1 MEDNADNFCS
11 GARTVLP
18 PVPASSS
25 RPLVASLSLP
35 ADSPNLPTRRLPPS
49 SRSTARALTLCLLS
63 RVSYDKDIYSR
74 TLLTSYSIHSSRSVR
89 QPASSWHLARPD
101 PVRRAARSRW
111 LRHGSPERWR
121 FRRLPER
128 RWLHEPGSPGPAA
141 TVRPWIRRLPGLES
155 L

>member
-1 MEDNADNFCS
+1 MEDNADNSCS

-18 PVPASSS
+18 LVLASSS

-49 SRSTARALTLCLLS
+49 SRSTARVLTLCLLS
-63 RVSYDKDIYSR
+63 RVSHKKDIYSR
-74 TLLTSYSIHSSRSVR
+74 TSLTLYSLHSSRSVR

-101 PVRRAARSRW
+101 PVRRAARSW
-111 LRHGSPERWR
+111 WFRHGSPERWR
-121 FRRLPER
+121 FRRLPKR